1 MVFVIFTGKEIIS
14 LVLGN
19 SSDKVTEKVFNKV
32 YENFIQEIDAIDN
45 GISTHDG
52 EGEED
57 FSPLH
62 IDIVIIGRY
71 SISTN
76 LSSRVSH
83 LSPNWNDVDQDFDVG
98 FYKALDLT
106 KLEFLDR
113 VNYYGLVSWISAYL

>member
-1 MVFVIFTGKEIIS
+1 MVFVIFIGKEIIS

-19 SSDKVTEKVFNKV
+19 SSEKVTEKVFNKV

-52 EGEED
+52 EGGED
-57 FSPLH
+57 FSPLR
-62 IDIVIIGRY
+62 IDIVTIGRY